1 MLKHALS
8 RAAVAVFWLLH
19 FLPLPILA
27 RLGEGLGEVLYR
39 LGTRRRKI
47 ALVNLS
53 LCFPELDEQQRRALA
68 RAHFRILGRSI
79 LERSILWWGSR
90 ERLSRLIRVDGA
102 ERIHAAKDAG
112 RPVILLAPHFVGLD
126 IGGIGIAL
134 SFDVVSIYS
143 AQENPVFDHLLLHGR
158 KRFGD
163 QLLLSRQDGARTS
176 IKAMKSGRPFYYLPD
191 LDFGRRDSVFAPFF
205 GVEAATITGLSRLA
219 RAAGAVVIP
228 CITRMLPGGQGY
240 VVDIGE
246 AWADFPTT
254 DVHADTERMNTY
266 LETVVRTMPEQ
277 YYWVHRR
284 FKTRPEGETRPY
296 EAKRRR

>member
-1 MLKHALS
+1 MLKRALS
-8 RAAVAVFWLLH
+8 HAAVAVFWLLH

-27 RLGEGLGEVLYR
+27 RLGEGLGALLYR
-39 LGTRRRKI
+39 IGARRRKI
-47 ALVNLS
+47 VLTNLS
-53 LCFPELDEQQRRALA
+53 LCFPELDESQRQALA
-68 RAHFRILGRSI
+68 RAHFRMLGRSI

-90 ERLSRLIRVDGA
+90 DRLSRLIRVDG
-102 ERIHAAKDAG
+102 EEKIRAARDAG

-126 IGGIGIAL
+126 IGGIGMAL

-143 AQENPVFDHLLLHGR
+143 AQKNPVFDQLLLSGR

-191 LDFGRRDSVFAPFF
+191 MDFGRRDSVFAPFF
-205 GVEAATITGLSRLA
+205 GVDAATITGLSRLG
-219 RAAGAVVIP
+219 RAAGAAVIP

-240 VVDIGE
+240 VVEIGD
-246 AWADFPTT
+246 AWADFPTA
-254 DVHADTERMNTY
+254 DVEDDTRRMNAY
-266 LETVVRTMPEQ
+266 LESVVRTMPEQ

-284 FKTRPEGETRPY
+284 FKTRPEGQTGFY
-296 EAKRRR
+296 

>member
-1 MLKHALS
+1 MLKRALS